1 MVNAIILAFDAV
13 FVLLVLLFGVCSTR
27 GTLVGTPAESPGSH
41 APVPAATPRSAQP
54 AGLLVDVLVRMGFKP
69 REAERAAREIGAC
82 GSEPLDAQ
90 VRKALGVLCHGA
102 EKVAR

>member
-27 GTLVGTPAESPGSH
+27 SALTGTPAESPVGH
-41 APVPAATPRSAQP
+41 APVPSAPPRLAQP
-54 AGLLVDVLVRMGFKP
+54 AGLLVDVLVRMGFKA
-69 REAERAAREIGAC
+69 REAERAAHEIGAC
-82 GSEPLDAQ
+82 GNEPLDVQ

-102 EKVAR
+102 ERAGR